1 MKHYT
6 ALLIL
11 VPLFLMGYG
20 RLEAQDTPENAE
32 FKLAL
37 GLYNDGLYELA
48 EDQFKVFVEKFPSA
62 SLSIDARYYL
72 GQCQLKRNNLA
83 GARTTFHD
91 FALRYSDNPKAPD
104 AWWFVGEAFE
114 QMRNYPEAA
123 SAFSRIKTFYPKHSK
138 APAALVAASRN
149 YLKADDIEN
158 AKLVLNSVIQEYPQS
173 DAVKEANFTLGEI
186 YAAEGEFQKAL
197 REFNRMASSPDVPTD
212 LKARTIVAIG
222 AVQDN
227 LGERQSAEISF
238 QQVIASYPKSKAAY
252 EAYVRLGNVQRKQG
266 KCAEAEL
273 NYSTVMKNPDAP
285 AAVRQD
291 AYRGAADCAARA
303 GDQTRASKLYSEMF
317 AAFKGI
323 PAAPEIY
330 LDAARAAKSAGNF
343 QLAATYLETL
353 YNDTLQHTDKPLI
366 LAEIARIAAEGG
378 NYNEAVQRYQ
388 EYASKYPANPG
399 APFALLELGKI
410 YSAQF
415 RNQTQAVELFSRIVD
430 AYNSSAVADEA
441 QFRKAQSYE
450 TAADFT
456 GAKEAYSQML
466 AQFPSSSFA
475 DEAERRIQ
483 AIDRFQQGNADDAVR
498 RIVEV
503 LSAMNTQQGS
513 ADAEYLLANLYLY
526 DLKKYD
532 EAASHYASAEQKGL
546 AGVNAEH
553 AAFGKAIAAARK
565 FQSGSGS
572 KSDAETQLSQFIQR
586 YPQATDK
593 EAAAFELFQLRSE
606 NASDAD
612 RLAAC
617 EDYIA
622 TGSKERLIEVRL
634 ARGNAL
640 RGLGKTVDAEAE
652 FASIISGF
660 SADPK
665 HAQAY
670 YLRGITRT
678 AASNFTGA
686 KDDLSTYIQKS
697 AYSKYSAAAL
707 LELGNVSAR
716 LGDYQTA
723 AKSFETLAQRFP
735 YSRLKSDAET
745 AMLNALTEGG
755 MNERAV
761 FKARESWSAASQNPF
776 VPEKDAAQCL
786 YRYSVVLAKAKDAA
800 GAKKALHEYIE
811 RFPAGAN
818 ISDAYF
824 ALGQMYKDEGKINLA
839 SLYLQQAGSK
849 GNNMQAGRA
858 AADMYMDNGNYLA
871 AVRAYRALAASD
883 QTVVG
888 KTYAQSR
895 AVVALFRADSLSE
908 ALKEAD
914 AFKAAY
920 PDAGSIAEEFTIE
933 QGRHYFRKKQ
943 YESAENYFEQAEDS
957 DNKEIAALA
966 QYWLG
971 RTLEERNLNDK
982 AKEKY
987 ADVIEEFPKTE
998 AGILCLLALG
1008 KMELRAEKYQDAAV
1022 QYKKV
1027 VDTEGVGDAQLKEAL
1042 SGLITCFDF
1051 LQYFDAAIE
1060 MTKRFIAAYPND
1072 PTVFRKKVDMGQ
1084 FYYSLRYF
1092 DQAITH
1098 LESLLKEAPADDQ
1111 AEIRFY
1117 IGESYFYKG
1126 DFKQAALEFLKV
1138 PYLVVQKTEID
1149 WASSAYG
1156 YAGKAYEELA
1166 KYSLA
1171 IEMYQKIIDTPGADP
1186 RFKAEA
1192 SKNIE
1197 RIKKLTE

>member
-6 ALLIL
+6 ALLVL
-11 VPLFLMGYG
+11 VPLLLMGYV

-37 GLYNDGLYELA
+37 GLYNDGLFELA
-48 EDQFKVFVEKFPSA
+48 EDQFKVFIDKFPST
-62 SLSIDARYYL
+62 SLSTEARYYL
-72 GQCQLKRNNLA
+72 GMCQLKRNNA
-83 GARTTFHD
+83 SGAKNSFQD

-114 QMRNYPEAA
+114 QLRNYAEAA
-123 SAFSRIKTFYPKHSK
+123 SAYSRIKTFYPKHTK

-149 YLKADDIEN
+149 YLKAGDIES
-158 AKLVLNSVIQEYPQS
+158 AKLVLNAVIQEYPQS

-186 YAAEGEFQKAL
+186 YAAEGEYQKAL
-197 REFNRMASSPDVPTD
+197 REFNRMVSSPDVPAD

-222 AVQDN
+222 SVQDN
-227 LGERQSAEISF
+227 MGERQSAELSF
-238 QQVIASYPKSKAAY
+238 QQVIASYPKSKAAF
-252 EAYVRLGNVQRKQG
+252 EAYVRLGDVQRKQG
-266 KCAEAEL
+266 KCAEAEI

-291 AYRGAADCAARA
+291 AYRGAADCAARS
-303 GDQTRASKLYSEMF
+303 GDKTKASKLYSEMF
-317 AAFKGI
+317 AAFKGV
-323 PAAPEIY
+323 PAAPEVY
-330 LDAARAAKSAGNF
+330 LDAARAAQSAGNF
-343 QLAATYLETL
+343 QLASSYLETL
-353 YNDTLQHTDKPLI
+353 YNDTLQQTDKPLI
-366 LAEIARIAAEGG
+366 LAEIARIASDGG

-410 YSAQF
+410 FSAQF
-415 RNQTQAVELFSRIVD
+415 RNHTQAIEFFSRIVD
-430 AYNSSAVADEA
+430 RFNASPVADEA
-441 QFRKAQSYE
+441 QFRKAQAQE
-450 TAADFT
+450 AAMDFA

-475 DEAERRIQ
+475 DEAERRIL
-483 AIDRFQQGNADDAVR
+483 AIDRFQQGNAQDAVG

-503 LSAMNTQQGS
+503 LSAMNAQQGG

-532 EAASHYASAEQKGL
+532 EAASHFASAEQKGVSG
-546 AGVNAEH
+546 ANAEH

-565 FQSGSGS
+565 FQAGSGS
-572 KSDAETQLSQFIQR
+572 KSDAETQLSQFIMK
-586 YPQATDK
+586 YPQAADK
-593 EAAAFELFQLRSE
+593 EAAAFELFQIRTE

-622 TGSKERLIEVRL
+622 TGCKDQLIDVRL

-640 RGLGKTVDAEAE
+640 RGLGKTADAESE

-660 SADPK
+660 ASDPK

-670 YLRGITRT
+670 YLRGIARS

-686 KDDLSTYIQKS
+686 KDDLSMYIQKS

-707 LELGNVSAR
+707 MELGKVSAR

-723 AKSFETLAQRFP
+723 AKSFEMLAQRFP
-735 YSRLKSDAET
+735 YSRLKGDAET

-761 FKARESWSAASQNPF
+761 FKARENWNAVSQNPF
-776 VPEKDAAQCL
+776 VPDEDAARSL
-786 YRYSVVLAKAKDAA
+786 YQYSVVLAKAKDAS
-800 GAKKALHEYIE
+800 GAKKTLHEYID
-811 RFPAGAN
+811 RFPSGAN

-839 SLYLQQAGSK
+839 SMYLQQAGSK
-849 GNNMQAGRA
+849 GNNTQAGRA
-858 AADMYMDNGNYLA
+858 AADMYLENGNYLA
-871 AVRAYRALAASD
+871 AVKAYRALAASD

-920 PDAGSIAEEFTIE
+920 PDAGSVAEEFIIE

-943 YESAENYFEQAEDS
+943 YESAENYFEQTEDS
-957 DNKEIAALA
+957 NNKEIASRS

-987 ADVIEEFPKTE
+987 AEVIEDFPKTE
-998 AGILCLLALG
+998 GSILSMLALG
-1008 KMELRAEKYQDAAV
+1008 KMELRAEKFQDAAV

-1027 VDTEGVGDAQLKEAL
+1027 VDEPGVNDAQLKEAL

-1051 LQYFDAAIE
+1051 LQFYDAAIE

-1098 LESLLKEAPADDQ
+1098 LESLLKEAPPDDQ

-1156 YAGKAYEELA
+1156 YAGKSYEELA

-1197 RIKKLTE
+1197 RIRKLTE